1 MNQPKLFEQ
10 STESV
15 SLEDVLL
22 YALGD
27 FQSRGKVLS
36 NRELAVDRLHGAFLR
51 AFERFG
57 IAQLSDKAVIE
68 GLRDLSVT
76 VTEVQSFVAKR
87 PYRISVNDEICRK
100 AVEQFTRIQSAEG
113 F

>member
-10 STESV
+10 SNETV
-15 SLEDVLL
+15 ALEDVLL

-27 FQSRGKVLS
+27 FQSRGKVLVD
-36 NRELAVDRLHGAFLR
+36 RELALDRLHGAFLR
-51 AFERFG
+51 SFAKFG
-57 IAQLSDKAVIE
+57 IAQLSDKTVIE

-76 VTEVQSFVAKR
+76 VTEVHNFVAKR
-87 PYRISVNDEICRK
+87 PYRVSVNDEICRK
-100 AVEQFTRIQSAEG
+100 AVEQFTKIQSAGG